1 MINVR
6 RGFEEK
12 DRSKAAKLY
21 VVAFK
26 RKFEN
31 LLGDEETLQRMFEK
45 AMNSDFSLSAYDEN
59 GNLLGICG
67 FHAGKHGLVEIKV
80 KDFVENFG
88 LIKGLW
94 KAFLTDMIFTRKVK
108 SKKEL
113 LMDGIA
119 VDKDYRGQGIGS
131 QLFQG
136 LMEYANHEDYN
147 SLRLDVID
155 ENPKAKALYKKLGFK
170 EIYYEKV
177 PKYISKLI
185 GVSGVTAMVKEP

>member
-1 MINVR
+1 MINIR

-21 VVAFK
+21 VIAFK
-26 RKFEN
+26 RKFEK
-31 LLGDEETLQRMFEK
+31 LLGEEAILQRMFEK
-45 AMNSDFSLSAYDEN
+45 AMNSDFSLCAYED

-67 FHAGKHGLVEIKV
+67 FHAGKHGLVEIKGR
-80 KDFVENFG
+80 DFIENFG

-119 VDKDYRGQGIGS
+119 VDKDNRGQGIGS
-131 QLFQG
+131 KLFQA
-136 LMEYANHEDYN
+136 LIEYGIEENYN
-147 SLRLDVID
+147 SIRLDVID
-155 ENPKAKALYKKLGFK
+155 ENPKAKALYQKLGFK
-170 EIYYEKV
+170 ETYYEKV

-185 GVSGVTAMVKEP
+185 GVSGVTAMVKEL